1 MYSLGF
7 DVGAIATKAVLLKD
21 SEVVAYDSTPN
32 EGRLSEAIE
41 QSVLNVFEG
50 FGVSLDD
57 VGCRGGMGWGEL
69 YIPFPHITESMI
81 SCLAR
86 GAHWAVPAARTVV
99 DIGGLSS
106 TVINIDESG
115 RVLEYRTNDRCAS
128 GTGFFLELAAKAL
141 ELGVEELGPMSL
153 CAGCTAHIGTQ
164 CAVFGES
171 EIVSH
176 INEGEDV
183 SSIVNGIV
191 ASIGQSVATMV
202 KRLGVEKEVVVTGGV
217 AKNEGVIKALEESL
231 GLSVAEIG
239 IDPQVLGAVGASQG
253 ALEKYKKEDGG
264 R

>member
-106 TVINIDESG
+106 TVINI
-115 RVLEYRTNDRCAS
+115 DRCAS